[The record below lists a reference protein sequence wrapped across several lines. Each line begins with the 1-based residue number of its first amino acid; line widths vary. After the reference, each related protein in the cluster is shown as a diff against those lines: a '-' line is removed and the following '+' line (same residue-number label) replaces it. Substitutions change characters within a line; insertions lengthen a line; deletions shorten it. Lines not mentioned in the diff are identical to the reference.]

1 LRTAAAFSEVIIFW
15 KELMDNTSNLP
26 YHRKDLKN
34 LLIEKGIEIVNTE
47 GLQSFSLRKAAAACK
62 VSHAAPYSHF
72 HNKEELLAAMQL
84 HITER
89 FSKTLEAAVAE
100 NKKPAELLKKLGIAY
115 VSFFIENPAY
125 FQFLY
130 SKSDIKVDLTL
141 TTPDEK
147 NYTPYILYKNSV
159 LSLLEKNKYSKKKQN
174 DILITIWAFI
184 HGLTALATMKNVHY
198 DKNWKRKIADFMDL
212 LELPFLK

>member
-1 LRTAAAFSEVIIFW
+1 MYRLERKVFMCE
-15 KELMDNTSNLP
+15 SNLP

-72 HNKEELLAAMQL
+72 HNKEELLNAMQL
-84 HITER
+84 HITKR
-89 FSKTLEAAVAE
+89 FSKALETAISE
-100 NKKPAELLKKLGIAY
+100 NKDTAGLLKNLGIAY

-141 TTPDEK
+141 SIPDEE
-147 NYTPYILYKNSV
+147 NYSPYILYKNNV
-159 LSLLEKNKYSKKKQN
+159 LSLLKQNKYPKEKQN

-184 HGLTALATMKNVHY
+184 HGLTALATMKNVYY
-198 DKNWKRKIADFMDL
+198 DKNWKEKIIDFMDL
-212 LELPFLK
+212 LELSFLK

>member
-1 LRTAAAFSEVIIFW
+1 MRKS
-15 KELMDNTSNLP
+15 KLP
-26 YHRKDLKN
+26 YHREGLKN
-34 LLIEKGIEIVNTE
+34 LLIEKGIEIVNTD
-47 GLQSFSLRKAAAACK
+47 GVQSFSLRKAAAACK

-72 HNKEELLAAMQL
+72 HNKEELLNAMQL

-115 VSFFIENPAY
+115 VSFFIDNPAY

-130 SKSDIKVDLTL
+130 SSSDIKVDLTL
-141 TTPDEK
+141 SIPDEE
-147 NYTPYILYKNSV
+147 NYKPYILYKNSI
-159 LSLLEKNKYSKKKQN
+159 LSLLKQTKVPKKKQN

>member
-1 LRTAAAFSEVIIFW
+1 
-15 KELMDNTSNLP
+15 MNDSNLP

-34 LLIEKGIEIVNTE
+34 LLIEKGIEIVNTD

-72 HNKEELLAAMQL
+72 HNKEELLHAMQL

-89 FSKTLEAAVAE
+89 FSKTLEAAVDKTE
-100 NKKPAELLKKLGIAY
+100 NHAELLKNLGTAY
-115 VSFFIENPAY
+115 VSFFIENPSY

-141 TTPDEK
+141 SIPDEE
-147 NYTPYILYKNSV
+147 NYKPYIIYKNSV
-159 LSLLEKNKYSKKKQN
+159 FSLLNNGNYSTEKQI
-174 DILITIWAFI
+174 DILITVWSFI
-184 HGLTALATMKNVHY
+184 HGLTALASMKNVQY
-198 DKNWKRKIADFMDL
+198 NENWKEKITDFMDL
-212 LELPFLK
+212 LELRFLK

>member
-1 LRTAAAFSEVIIFW
+1 MCE
-15 KELMDNTSNLP
+15 SNLP

-72 HNKEELLAAMQL
+72 HNKEELLNAMQL
-84 HITER
+84 HITKR
-89 FSKTLEAAVAE
+89 FSKALKTAISE
-100 NKKPAELLKKLGIAY
+100 NKDTAGLLKNLGIAY

-141 TTPDEK
+141 SIPDEE
-147 NYTPYILYKNSV
+147 NYSPYILYKNNKFIMERKYFYPVKSYLKNLLGMKNLMV
-159 LSLLEKNKYSKKKQN
+159 LSFKEWLETAEKNGYRLEVKK
-174 DILITIWAFI
+174 
-184 HGLTALATMKNVHY
+184 
-198 DKNWKRKIADFMDL
+198 
-212 LELPFLK
+212 

>member
-1 LRTAAAFSEVIIFW
+1 
-15 KELMDNTSNLP
+15 MDTSNLP

-62 VSHAAPYSHF
+62 VSHVAPYSHF